1 METSLT
7 PEGILTP
14 EARAAQNIVI
24 PNTNND
30 TTPTQE
36 AREAREARDTKDAAQ
51 NIITAK
57 EFRFDLLK
65 NRDPTA
71 RLTVFDGYASAL
83 VQESKT
89 KEWFFITTFA
99 NYIPHLPR
107 WSDILRRKDMRY
119 GTDDPAQWPQKF
131 SSKFP
136 HLAAMPCR
144 REVGELGIMW
154 WNPDPKD
161 WRQVADGAKHARGV
175 GRLCTDRF
183 DALAYCVN
191 TLIEECNAYNATIS
205 APNRLFAVLENTLRL
220 GLERL
225 QILPVPYKQMAN
237 DITCLQRAYLE
248 LKGLLKYLSVYQ
260 QRMNDPKEQG
270 TRSPDECMGAFVFD
284 PLVAQS
290 FRKANLPYWLV
301 RPLRDFEKTNIQ
313 TVHDVVDPQTRLELA
328 PDSGATLVAGGG
340 TTDSRI
346 KAINRLTWASS
357 WYHDPFTSP
366 SGVTAPPASP
376 PASSQPGPSHHGNER
391 RDSRYQPYRAP
402 VTKKAPVKV
411 LASKLLEKGG
421 RNKFVALERTEMPSS
436 IPAWSNALLRV
447 MSVGD
452 ITPGSASNKLYVYP
466 EPALLAAPED
476 PVRRQLILHHFRLLH
491 DPLLHGLIG
500 GQLPLISS
508 NEWRE
513 ILAGHLYVVD
523 IPVMKHGKD
532 KKVKENRSKITPQRK
547 EVLQPIFTS
556 AMTACDVAAGR
567 DYPAAVNN
575 HPSIDVQQ
583 AKELIWEAAETN
595 FRFEL
600 LALDARASQLSR
612 AEECRKCFQGGVLM
626 GMSID
631 GSKVGFT
638 APTVAERHPY
648 IVRLARLMCQWNTT
662 PRPVIIT
669 TVDMRPQWPEED
681 QDRLEVAV
689 AEYYTQSFWDLFG
702 RAAVVPMRLEHD
714 LGTQFPPS
722 YKRAAGLQSFGA
734 SLRNEV
740 KARLLRS
747 MTVQTFQWTISKH
760 ARLIPTIQCSMI
772 QTSIHPATAALARR
786 IKSAYSKDH
795 LLAFGAPVTV
805 VIWMFDECKP
815 AQIILYPREDGR
827 VRLAD
832 NAEAI
837 NAQDGWDDYDTGY
850 FELWMVNKWG
860 VGTWEKA
867 KWNTPLKV
875 PTGNTLL
882 IRDLGV
888 TEMHDFDTYEHHM
901 CQI

>member
-36 AREAREARDTKDAAQ
+36 AREAREARDTRDAAQ
-51 NIITAK
+51 NIIAAK

-65 NRDPTA
+65 
-71 RLTVFDGYASAL
+71 TVTR
-83 VQESKT
+83 Q
-89 KEWFFITTFA
+89 
-99 NYIPHLPR
+99 
-107 WSDILRRKDMRY
+107 
-119 GTDDPAQWPQKF
+119 F

-144 REVGELGIMW
+144 REVGKLGIMW

-191 TLIEECNAYNATIS
+191 TLIKECNAYNATIS

-225 QILPVPYKQMAN
+225 QILPVPYKQMVN
-237 DITCLQRAYLE
+237 DITCLQHAYLE

-260 QRMNDPKEQG
+260 QRMNDLKEQG

-290 FRKANLPYWLV
+290 FCKANLPYWLV
-301 RPLRDFEKTNIQ
+301 RPLHNFEKTNIQ

-328 PDSGATLVAGGG
+328 PDPGATLVAGGG
-340 TTDSRI
+340 TTDSQI
-346 KAINRLTWASS
+346 EAINRLTWASS

-366 SGVTAPPASP
+366 SGVTAL
-376 PASSQPGPSHHGNER
+376 PASSQLGPSHHGNER

-421 RNKFVALERTEMPSS
+421 RNKFVTLERTEMPSS

-452 ITPGSASNKLYVYP
+452 ITLGSTSDKLYVYP

-491 DPLLHGLIG
+491 NPLLHRLIG

-513 ILAGHLYVVD
+513 ILVGHLYVVD

-567 DYPAAVNN
+567 DYPTAINN

-595 FRFEL
+595 FRLEL
-600 LALDARASQLSR
+600 LALDACASQLSH

-626 GMSID
+626 GMSIN

-638 APTVAERHPY
+638 ALTVAERHPY

-662 PRPVIIT
+662 PRPVIIM

-714 LGTQFPPS
+714 LGT
-722 YKRAAGLQSFGA
+722 
-734 SLRNEV
+734 
-740 KARLLRS
+740 
-747 MTVQTFQWTISKH
+747 
-760 ARLIPTIQCSMI
+760 
-772 QTSIHPATAALARR
+772 
-786 IKSAYSKDH
+786 
-795 LLAFGAPVTV
+795 
-805 VIWMFDECKP
+805 
-815 AQIILYPREDGR
+815 
-827 VRLAD
+827 
-832 NAEAI
+832 
-837 NAQDGWDDYDTGY
+837 
-850 FELWMVNKWG
+850 
-860 VGTWEKA
+860 
-867 KWNTPLKV
+867 
-875 PTGNTLL
+875 
-882 IRDLGV
+882 
-888 TEMHDFDTYEHHM
+888 
-901 CQI
+901 